1 MEQNQ
6 QKGVLLI
13 VITDWWE
20 NIKVRFKLGES
31 AVNQLLFINIVAFFI
46 SYIPRIL
53 SYFFLINLTGVTRLF
68 YLPADLFKQMLQPW
82 SWLSYMFL
90 HTGFNHILYNMLF
103 FFFIANL
110 LEGFLGAKRIW
121 RLYLVGGVFGGLF
134 FVFSYNVFP
143 VFASVREGSTLV
155 GASASVLAVV
165 VAAGTY
171 LPDYSVRLFGI
182 IPIKLKWLALISI
195 ALDIAMIEQS
205 NPGGHLAHLG
215 GAMYGYLY
223 VLNLKGKINMPSLDN
238 LLEKVK
244 RKDRPID
251 ERKVKRNKPSKNDF
265 PNQEEVD
272 TILDKISKKG
282 YNSLTNKE
290 KDILFRA
297 SE

>member
-1 MEQNQ
+1 M
-6 QKGVLLI
+6 

-53 SYFFLINLTGVTRLF
+53 SYFFLINLTGITRLF
-68 YLPADLFKQMLQPW
+68 YLPADLSKQILQPW

-143 VFASVREGSTLV
+143 VFASVLEGSTLV

-251 ERKVKRNKPSKNDF
+251 ERKVKRNKASKNDF

>member
-1 MEQNQ
+1 M
-6 QKGVLLI
+6 

-31 AVNQLLFINIVAFFI
+31 AVNQLLFINIVAFFV

>member
-1 MEQNQ
+1 LEQNQ

>member
-1 MEQNQ
+1 
-6 QKGVLLI
+6 
-13 VITDWWE
+13 
-20 NIKVRFKLGES
+20 
-31 AVNQLLFINIVAFFI
+31 
-46 SYIPRIL
+46 
-53 SYFFLINLTGVTRLF
+53 
-68 YLPADLFKQMLQPW
+68 
-82 SWLSYMFL
+82 
-90 HTGFNHILYNMLF
+90 MLF

-121 RLYLVGGVFGGLF
+121 RLYLLGGVFGGLF
-134 FVFSYNVFP
+134 FVFSYNIFP

-215 GAMYGYLY
+215 GATYGYLY

-251 ERKVKRNKPSKNDF
+251 ERKVKRNKAYKNDF

>member
-1 MEQNQ
+1 M
-6 QKGVLLI
+6 

-53 SYFFLINLTGVTRLF
+53 SYFFLINLTGITRLF
-68 YLPADLFKQMLQPW
+68 YLPADLSKQILQPW

-90 HTGFNHILYNMLF
+90 HSGFNHILYNMLF

-121 RLYLVGGVFGGLF
+121 RLYLLGGVFGGLF
-134 FVFSYNVFP
+134 FVFSYNIFP

-155 GASASVLAVV
+155 GASASVLGVV

-215 GAMYGYLY
+215 GATYGYLY

-251 ERKVKRNKPSKNDF
+251 ERKVKRNKASKNDF

>member
-1 MEQNQ
+1 M
-6 QKGVLLI
+6 

>member
-1 MEQNQ
+1 M
-6 QKGVLLI
+6 
-13 VITDWWE
+13 ITDWWE

-53 SYFFLINLTGVTRLF
+53 SYFFLINLTGITRLF
-68 YLPADLFKQMLQPW
+68 YLPADLSKQILQPW
-82 SWLSYMFL
+82 SWISYMFL
-90 HTGFNHILYNMLF
+90 HSGFNHILYNMLF

-121 RLYLVGGVFGGLF
+121 RLYLLGGVFGGLF
-134 FVFSYNVFP
+134 FVFSYNIFP

-215 GAMYGYLY
+215 GAAYGYLY

-251 ERKVKRNKPSKNDF
+251 ERKVKRNKPTKNDF

>member
-1 MEQNQ
+1 M
-6 QKGVLLI
+6 
-13 VITDWWE
+13 ITDWWE

-53 SYFFLINLTGVTRLF
+53 SYFFLINLTGITRLF
-68 YLPADLFKQMLQPW
+68 YLPADLSKQILQPW

-90 HTGFNHILYNMLF
+90 HSGFNHILYNMLF

-121 RLYLVGGVFGGLF
+121 RLYLLGGVFGGLF
-134 FVFSYNVFP
+134 FVFSYNIFP

-215 GAMYGYLY
+215 GATYGYLY
-223 VLNLKGKINMPSLDN
+223 VLNLKGKIYMPSLDN

-251 ERKVKRNKPSKNDF
+251 ERKVKRNKASKNDF

>member
-1 MEQNQ
+1 M
-6 QKGVLLI
+6 

-53 SYFFLINLTGVTRLF
+53 SYFFLINLTGITRLF
-68 YLPADLFKQMLQPW
+68 YLPADLSKQILQPW

-90 HTGFNHILYNMLF
+90 HSGFNHILYNMLF

-121 RLYLVGGVFGGLF
+121 RLYLLGGVFGGLF
-134 FVFSYNVFP
+134 FVFSYNIFP

-215 GAMYGYLY
+215 GATYGYLY

-251 ERKVKRNKPSKNDF
+251 ERKVKRNKASKNDF

>member
-1 MEQNQ
+1 M
-6 QKGVLLI
+6 
-13 VITDWWE
+13 ITDWWE

-53 SYFFLINLTGVTRLF
+53 SYFFLINLTGITRLF
-68 YLPADLFKQMLQPW
+68 YLPADLSKQILQPW

-90 HTGFNHILYNMLF
+90 HSGFNHILYNMLF

-121 RLYLVGGVFGGLF
+121 RLYLLGGVFGGLF
-134 FVFSYNVFP
+134 FVFSYNIFP
-143 VFASVREGSTLV
+143 VFASVREGSTLL

-215 GAMYGYLY
+215 GATYGYLY

-251 ERKVKRNKPSKNDF
+251 ERKVKRNKASKNDF

>member
-1 MEQNQ
+1 M
-6 QKGVLLI
+6 
-13 VITDWWE
+13 ITDWWE
-20 NIKVRFKLGES
+20 NIKFRFKLGES

-53 SYFFLINLTGVTRLF
+53 SYFFLINLTGITRLF
-68 YLPADLFKQMLQPW
+68 YLPADLSKQILQPW
-82 SWLSYMFL
+82 SWLSYMFF
-90 HTGFNHILYNMLF
+90 HSGFNHILYNMLF

-121 RLYLVGGVFGGLF
+121 RLYLLGGVFGGLF
-134 FVFSYNVFP
+134 FVFSYNIFP

-215 GAMYGYLY
+215 GATYGYLY
-223 VLNLKGKINMPSLDN
+223 VLNLKGKIYMPSLDN

-251 ERKVKRNKPSKNDF
+251 ERKVKRNKASKNDF